1 MGNDIHKFERVRN
14 REYGAS
20 FFVLFQGVFSTLQMT
35 PDNPGEWAIVCR
47 TNDHYSAG
55 MQAKY
60 KVKPCGK
67 VPTTKPPGTVRRYYV
82 AAVEE
87 EWDYAPTG
95 RDVLEGKP
103 LQDSELVYSAMYCT
117 VQCYPLRLS
126 RNTVII

>member
-1 MGNDIHKFERVRN
+1 
-14 REYGAS
+14 
-20 FFVLFQGVFSTLQMT
+20 MT

-55 MQAKY
+55 MLAKY
-60 KVKPCGK
+60 TVNTCGK
-67 VPTTKPPGTVRRYYV
+67 VPTTKTPENVRRYYI

-103 LQDSELVYSAMYCT
+103 LEESELVCDVTLSI
-117 VQCYPLRLS
+117 VQCHVGHATLS
-126 RNTVII
+126 F